1 MSKRIMLAGEGTA
14 TRRGK
19 DHLRRKSFFKGL
31 EGPRDDVDCCLA
43 GGAPYATAD
52 ESEVYMV
59 CASRGD
65 WWKDANAF
73 GAIGLVG
80 NMPQVGEVGGEGY
93 E

>member
-19 DHLRRKSFFKGL
+19 DHLRRKSFFNGL
-31 EGPRDDVDCCLA
+31 EGPRDDADCCLA
-43 GGAPYATAD
+43 GGAPYAAAD
-52 ESEVYMV
+52 ESEAYMV

-80 NMPQVGEVGGEGY
+80 NMPQVGEVGGDGY